1 MTSLAFVP
9 KRFGGLALGDEGN
22 SVADAGDPV
31 HFLTLC
37 IKICLH
43 QAMSKCL
50 RVQNGVL
57 TMLDT
62 NGKITQF
69 LAVLMA
75 SDKLAT

>member
-1 MTSLAFVP
+1 MTPLAFVP

-22 SVADAGDPV
+22 GVADAGDPV

-37 IKICLH
+37 IKIRSH
-43 QAMSKCL
+43 RAKSKCL
-50 RVQNGVL
+50 RVQNGVS
-57 TMLDT
+57 TMLDP
-62 NGKITQF
+62 NGKIIQF